1 MSAPFVGGVMR
12 TDGGRATLP
21 VLDPWDDARIGSIT
35 LASVDDL
42 DDALTAADRGFR
54 HWRHVSAWDRG
65 VVLKRVADLLR
76 VESDRL
82 AAVLTAEQ
90 GKVLRE
96 AKAEVGAAA
105 EVFDWAGEEG
115 KRAYG
120 RVIPGR
126 SANRHLFASREPVG
140 PVVAFTPWNFP
151 LVLPARKV
159 ATALAAGCSVILK
172 PSEETPRTA
181 IELALLCYRAG
192 LPEDCLSVVFG
203 DPSAIAE
210 RLVASSVI
218 RKASITGSIRAGRAV
233 AMLCGQHLKK
243 CTLELGGHAAAGIFA
258 DVDPVR
264 AADALAAAKFR
275 NAGQVCV
282 APSRFFVHEAIHAP
296 FVERMAEIAGALR
309 VGPGNGTETDMG
321 PLANGRQR
329 DSIARG
335 IEDALA
341 RGASLVTG
349 GKRVGDHGNGYRP
362 TVLTDV
368 PDDADIM
375 QIEPF
380 GPVVPITKFT
390 GMEEFVL

>member
-1 MSAPFVGGVMR
+1 MISA
-12 TDGGRATLP
+12 
-21 VLDPWDDARIGSIT
+21 
-35 LASVDDL
+35 
-42 DDALTAADRGFR
+42 
-54 HWRHVSAWDRG
+54 
-65 VVLKRVADLLR
+65 
-76 VESDRL
+76 
-82 AAVLTAEQ
+82 Q
-90 GKVLRE
+90 
-96 AKAEVGAAA
+96 
-105 EVFDWAGEEG
+105 
-115 KRAYG
+115 
-120 RVIPGR
+120 
-126 SANRHLFASREPVG
+126 
-140 PVVAFTPWNFP
+140 
-151 LVLPARKV
+151 
-159 ATALAAGCSVILK
+159 C
-172 PSEETPRTA
+172 
-181 IELALLCYRAG
+181 
-192 LPEDCLSVVFG
+192 
-203 DPSAIAE
+203 
-210 RLVASSVI
+210 
-218 RKASITGSIRAGRAV
+218 
-233 AMLCGQHLKK
+233 
-243 CTLELGGHAAAGIFA
+243 AAAGIFA

-390 GMEEFVL
+390 GMEEFVLRANALSYGLAATVFTGNLAIARWTASNLEVGMVGINDTAFGLPETPVCGVKDSGYGHEGGSEGLGDHLVTKFVNELF